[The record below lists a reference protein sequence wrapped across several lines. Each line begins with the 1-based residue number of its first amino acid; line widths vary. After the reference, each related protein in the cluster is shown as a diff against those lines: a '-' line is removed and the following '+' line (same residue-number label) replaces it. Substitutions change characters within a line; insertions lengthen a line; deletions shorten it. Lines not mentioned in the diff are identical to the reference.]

1 MDGQSGGV
9 ARRAVLLSAAPAT
22 VLGMITE
29 ESPILRIGV
38 YADAFNVYYAARGHC
53 GRGTPGWRWLDL
65 GALAMSLINPYIW
78 PGARLERLAYCTAQ
92 RDRDGD
98 ESSLRDQMTYIGALK
113 EHIPELDV
121 VEGKYV
127 ARVKR
132 GVLVELGRNGRP
144 QRRVPSPGADQLPD
158 WLPVDEVV
166 GAEGQPEL
174 LATVATYEEKG
185 SDVNVA
191 ANLLIDVLTN
201 RVDAAMV
208 ISNDSDLA
216 GPLQFARTRV
226 PVATINPSSRD
237 TAKDLRGRRDEGAGR
252 HWWRR
257 LNPSDYLNN
266 QLPDPV
272 GEFTKPEGW

>member
-1 MDGQSGGV
+1 
-9 ARRAVLLSAAPAT
+9 
-22 VLGMITE
+22 MITE
-29 ESPILRIGV
+29 GSPILRTGV

-98 ESSLRDQMTYIGALK
+98 ATSLRDQMTYIGALR
-113 EHIPELDV
+113 EHIRELDV

-127 ARVKR
+127 PRVKT
-132 GVLVELGRNGRP
+132 GVLVEKGRNGRP
-144 QRRVPSPGADQLPD
+144 QRRVTSPGADQIPA
-158 WLPVDEVV
+158 WLPVEEVL

-174 LATVATYEEKG
+174 LATVATFEEKG

-191 ANLLIDVLTN
+191 ANLLIDVLTD

-216 GPLQFARTRV
+216 GPLAFARTRV
-226 PVATINPSSRD
+226 PVATINPSPRD

-257 LNPSDYLNN
+257 LRPDDFFDH
-266 QLPDPV
+266 QLPEVV
-272 GEFTKPEGW
+272 GGFTKPKEW